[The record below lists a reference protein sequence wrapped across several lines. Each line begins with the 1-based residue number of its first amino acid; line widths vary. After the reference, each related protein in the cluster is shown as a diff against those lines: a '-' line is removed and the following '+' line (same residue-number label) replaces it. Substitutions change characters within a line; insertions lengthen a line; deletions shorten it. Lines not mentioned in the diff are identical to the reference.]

1 MKEGNNRK
9 HTLLRKSIVVGGEER
24 DNLSW
29 QGGGKST
36 LNMGE
41 SGLFVGLEEESNRSR
56 NLKQGYVGR

>member
-9 HTLLRKSIVVGGEER
+9 HRLMKSVALGGEER

-36 LNMGE
+36 LNIGE
-41 SGLFVGLEEESNRSR
+41 SGWFIGLEEESNR
-56 NLKQGYVGR
+56 

>member
-41 SGLFVGLEEESNRSR
+41 SGLFVGLEEESNR
-56 NLKQGYVGR
+56 